1 MHKNYYKTLMIT
13 TIRGQ
18 SSCYNHGIMSFEI
31 LQLCFKMFSHYV
43 LPEVVAEAPG
53 LLQRQAEHLV
63 LLDVVV

>member
-1 MHKNYYKTLMIT
+1 
-13 TIRGQ
+13 
-18 SSCYNHGIMSFEI
+18 MSFEI
-31 LQLCFKMFSHYV
+31 LQLFFKMFSHYV

>member
-1 MHKNYYKTLMIT
+1 
-13 TIRGQ
+13 
-18 SSCYNHGIMSFEI
+18 MSFEI